1 MIHCNGTVDRIML
14 RVVGITKA
22 TTKIESNPKS
32 DKTTMYER
40 RLIWQLSDQVLRRAS
55 RTLIACSSAKEAQC
69 DLQYIKYGKF
79 NLFDHLNSLN
89 LL

>member
-1 MIHCNGTVDRIML
+1 ML
-14 RVVGITKA
+14 RVVGITMA

-40 RLIWQLSDQVLRRAS
+40 RLIWQLSDQVHRRRAS
-55 RTLIACSSAKEAQC
+55 RKLVAPSSAKEALC
-69 DLQYIKYGKF
+69 DLQYIKYEKF